1 MLTLELSSYLL
12 EIPNDAYTTLSQF
25 WLAVQHSVKSTGSW
39 WFILLRR
46 QLWTLTCPIIDITT
60 PSFQVLDYAINN
72 GQFQH
77 QSWSDTSSA
86 LAFDPAQDVLGYVE
100 PQSNDV
106 DSPKLR
112 DQPGQHVEKKR
123 RSFTDLI
130 FTRLKGGTC
139 LSLTKQVCWLKL
151 SEAHQFSNIVVL
163 FNIVDYEEYPAFL
176 P

>member
-1 MLTLELSSYLL
+1 M
-12 EIPNDAYTTLSQF
+12 
-25 WLAVQHSVKSTGSW
+25 
-39 WFILLRR
+39 
-46 QLWTLTCPIIDITT
+46 
-60 PSFQVLDYAINN
+60 NN
-72 GQFQH
+72 AQFQH

-163 FNIVDYEEYPAFL
+163 FNIVDYEEYTAFL